1 MLESGFFYPC
11 AADRVAE
18 RIVGYGRN
26 RAVIEDA
33 LELVP
38 SRHLKALLAHDDF
51 CILIVPRL
59 PHLSV
64 DSLRREAR
72 IRYPWGECC
81 GRRITI
87 SDESENVISTLLA
100 AMDSQL
106 RRRAPALLAPTT
118 PLNML
123 RATLPLRASS
133 SPSDVRHVRR
143 RLRSSLPAP
152 GPGGVRSFPPGPKLA
167 SAAAP
172 EFSYIFEPTG
182 FCEPSQSVSSTGFN
196 CNDSRRAHRDA
207 LLEFW
212 IKSIAPWSSFG
223 GPISVRPRTC
233 GAGLISGRV
242 ARTS

>member
-87 SDESENVISTLLA
+87 SDESENVISTLLHEIGHA
-100 AMDSQL
+100 LDYTSGRQLARTFGRRLFRIFEFLEVEIGAHFRSDSERFAEAYALALSPSGRKFFHMDVSHDLKQ
-106 RRRAPALLAPTT
+106 LLAGV
-118 PLNML
+118 LQEI
-123 RATLPLRASS
+123 RA
-133 SPSDVRHVRR
+133 VRV
-143 RLRSSLPAP
+143 
-152 GPGGVRSFPPGPKLA
+152 
-167 SAAAP
+167 
-172 EFSYIFEPTG
+172 
-182 FCEPSQSVSSTGFN
+182 
-196 CNDSRRAHRDA
+196 
-207 LLEFW
+207 
-212 IKSIAPWSSFG
+212 
-223 GPISVRPRTC
+223 
-233 GAGLISGRV
+233 
-242 ARTS
+242 